1 MSMYGANPEQL
12 ASLGRSLQ
20 QQVGAIDGVMHAVSS
35 ALSGTRWEGPAR
47 DRFEQEW
54 NTTFRAALARLNEA
68 FQAAG
73 ADCIRRSAELARLMG
88 AA

>member
-12 ASLGRSLQ
+12 AALGRSLQ
-20 QQVGAIDGVMHAVSS
+20 QQVATIDGVLRAVTA
-35 ALSGTRWEGPAR
+35 ALDGTTWVGPAR
-47 DRFEQEW
+47 QRFEQDW
-54 NTTFRAALARLNEA
+54 HSTFRAALGRLNEA

-73 ADCIRRSAELARLMG
+73 ADCVRRSAELARVMG